1 MKAELSKAALRQ
13 LKEAATDIKY
23 FAKWFIGITLRPY
36 QLEAAQAIVRSV
48 FARDGMTFVII
59 FSRQSGKD
67 EMLAILFLFLLM
79 RFSDWGIE
87 MICAQPTFKPQ
98 TITAMERILKRGMSF
113 GKRLKRTAGY
123 IVRFMAS
130 KVSYFSADPSANV
143 VSATGRLIV
152 MNEAQD
158 ISAAIADGKFMPMGA
173 NENATR
179 VYSGTR
185 WTADT
190 LLEREMKIALE
201 LQKKDGIKRVFIVD
215 ANQVRKSNPWYGKY
229 VDAEVKKMGRQH
241 PLIKTQYFNELIDA
255 QVGMFNPTRRAL
267 MQGDRPAQDAP
278 IPGHIYAFTID
289 VAGQDEA
296 LLNLDGMGNP
306 GRDKTTLDIQDVDL
320 SSLELLQAP
329 TYRTVKRLEWQGNNH
344 VDIFGAVCA
353 LHDIWNPLYIVE
365 DATGAGE
372 GLWGMLFKKFPSKT
386 LGVKFT
392 QMKKSEIG
400 WGFMGIINTG
410 RYHDCATTPEVQM
423 QYDKC
428 QSEVLPGPGK
438 VLRWGVKDGTRD
450 TSTGLLVHDD
460 WVLCDSLVAVLDELE
475 WYTASEETVSI
486 EGVDPL
492 DAMNGSY

>member
-1 MKAELSKAALRQ
+1 VKSQLSKAAARQ
-13 LKEAATDIKY
+13 LKEAATSIKH
-23 FAKWFIGITLRPY
+23 FSKWLIGITLRPY
-36 QLEAAQAIVRSV
+36 QLEAASAIIKSV
-48 FARDGMTFVII
+48 FARDGMTFVIV

-67 EMLAILFLFLLM
+67 ELLAILFLFLLM
-79 RFSDWGIE
+79 RFSDWGID

-98 TITAMERILKRGMSF
+98 TITAMERILKRGYNF
-113 GKRLKRTAGY
+113 GKRLRRTAGY
-123 IVRFMAS
+123 IVRFMSAR
-130 KVSYFSADPSANV
+130 VSYFSADPSANV

-158 ISAAIADGKFMPMGA
+158 ISASIADGKFMPMGA

-190 LLEREMKIALE
+190 LLERELKIALAA
-201 LQKKDGIKRVFIVD
+201 QKKDGVKRVFMVD
-215 ANQVRKSNPWYGKY
+215 ADQVRKSNPWYGKY

-241 PLIKTQYFNELIDA
+241 PLIKTQYFNELIDS
-255 QVGMFNPTRRAL
+255 QVGMFNATRRAL
-267 MQGDRPAQDAP
+267 MQGDQPAQDAP

-289 VAGQDEA
+289 VSGQDEA

-306 GRDKTTLDIQDVDL
+306 GRDKTTLDIHDIDL

-329 TYRTVKRLEWQGNNH
+329 TYRCVKRLAWHGENH
-344 VDIFGAVCA
+344 VDIFGALCA
-353 LHDIWNPLYIVE
+353 LYDIWNPLYIVE
-365 DATGAGE
+365 DATGVGE
-372 GLWGMLFKKFPSKT
+372 GLWGMLFKKYPTKT

-400 WGFMGIINTG
+400 WAYMGIINTG
-410 RYHDCATTPEVQM
+410 RFHDCATSPEVQM

-438 VLRWGVKDGTRD
+438 ILRWGVKDGTR
-450 TSTGLLVHDD
+450 GAGRQLVHDD
-460 WVLCDSLVAVLDELE
+460 WILADALITELDGLE
-475 WYTASEETVSI
+475 WYAASEETVSI
-486 EGVDPL
+486 QGIDPL
-492 DAMNGSY
+492 DAMDGHYG